1 MDQSSVLENCYTP
14 IEKQSI
20 LIFFLNASIP
30 YVPHGALIHCLLFF
44 ACLCSLYIYHT
55 HKKHNTFFIQTRL
68 NPVTSQLNL
77 VLQSCCLIVMGHQH
91 LVIQW
96 FPMGTLVW
104 LEAINELICSISS
117 LHALLQKLPS
127 SGVSFS
133 TDNSWEGNAN
143 AIVVLQS
150 QKAIRKQTTLLREIW
165 PNPQER
171 I

>member
-1 MDQSSVLENCYTP
+1 
-14 IEKQSI
+14 
-20 LIFFLNASIP
+20 
-30 YVPHGALIHCLLFF
+30 
-44 ACLCSLYIYHT
+44 
-55 HKKHNTFFIQTRL
+55 
-68 NPVTSQLNL
+68 
-77 VLQSCCLIVMGHQH
+77 
-91 LVIQW
+91 
-96 FPMGTLVW
+96 MGTLVW
-104 LEAINELICSISS
+104 LEAINELICSIGS